1 MSSPE
6 NPGESGKPG
15 PLDELFP
22 HLKQP
27 KEELP
32 RLPVHA
38 RVLEVPEPAGTVL
51 VVVVW
56 SDPGTSLSLHQEVRQ
71 RFEGTLLAELS
82 RPASELLA
90 EELRPR
96 AFRVVVVGK
105 ARSDLDRALGAFG
118 LVRTKPEGSSWNET
132 LAYVRGEA
140 PRVGE
145 PVPED
150 FDSFWEV
157 AIHTAPGERGENV
170 ARLEAALRPATGK
183 EVWGEKPG
191 AFFQRAAAAAREL
204 LGERITPD
212 SAGLLALEHLI
223 GQVGPGHVRWIPP
236 VLFQTFCDAVGVVA
250 SREYGRDVQW
260 APSEPDELGFAPPPL
275 LRAKID
281 EGFVHLPI
289 GLHLLRWSVMPLAK
303 GESPPTVADWVLD
316 QFGARK

>member
-1 MSSPE
+1 MASPE

-38 RVLEVPEPAGTVL
+38 RVLEIPETEGTVL

-82 RPASELLA
+82 RPASELLV

-118 LVRTKPEGSSWNET
+118 LVRTKAEGSSWNET

-145 PVPED
+145 AVPEE

-157 AIHTAPGERGENV
+157 PITLASGERGANV
-170 ARLEAALRPATGK
+170 RRLEAALRTATGK

-191 AFFQRAAAAAREL
+191 AFFQRAAVAAREL
-204 LGERITPD
+204 LGEHLGPD
-212 SAGLLALEHLI
+212 SAGLLALEQLV
-223 GQVGPGHVRWIPP
+223 GQVGPGHVRFIPP
-236 VLFQTFCDAVGVVA
+236 ILFQTLCDAVGVVA
-250 SREYGRDVQW
+250 NRAYGRDVQW
-260 APSEPDELGFAPPPL
+260 APCEPDELGFAPPPL
-275 LRAKID
+275 LRARLED
-281 EGFVHLPI
+281 GYVHVPI

-303 GESPPTVADWVLD
+303 GESPPTIADWVLD

>member
-96 AFRVVVVGK
+96 ALRVVVVGK

-157 AIHTAPGERGENV
+157 AIHTAPGERGEITV
-170 ARLEAALRPATGK
+170 TG
-183 EVWGEKPG
+183 GCNP
-191 AFFQRAAAAAREL
+191 L
-204 LGERITPD
+204 L
-212 SAGLLALEHLI
+212 
-223 GQVGPGHVRWIPP
+223 
-236 VLFQTFCDAVGVVA
+236 
-250 SREYGRDVQW
+250 
-260 APSEPDELGFAPPPL
+260 PL
-275 LRAKID
+275 LRYRTGDFARMEHSGGRVWLRELEGRPPVPLLDAAGGEVNTID
-281 EGFVHLPI
+281 VSRALAPFALAQIHLHQESDRALTLSVRGEADHALLEATLRALFGALPI
-289 GLHLLRWSVMPLAK
+289 TVRPLVPPASPGDKVLQYTSAVAPPAWASVYRRP
-303 GESPPTVADWVLD
+303 
-316 QFGARK
+316 